1 MMTIIDVRCVM
12 RVSMNLTRVI
22 LESFLFDEIVASYNS
37 DPDYTDIIAYLRALS
52 DAALE
57 ALLRTKQNH
66 IQRYTF
72 R

>member
-37 DPDYTDIIAYLRALS
+37 DPDYTDIIAYLRASAML
-52 DAALE
+52 
-57 ALLRTKQNH
+57 H
-66 IQRYTF
+66 
-72 R
+72 